1 MTFVVI
7 VIVFGLVQ
15 CWGSAQSFQR
25 DGLYNEWLITT
36 QAWFPSAGLRIVA
49 QVMVPVVVLW
59 FGLRIVESISGL
71 LLFLVA
77 IPLLMYSLGRGEFQ
91 ECLIGYC
98 EASHRKDNE
107 VATEYAMRMGVDTE
121 DISDWP
127 ELHHQTLRRAAYL
140 GFDRWFTAIFWFL
153 LLGPLGA
160 VFYRLSAL
168 AAQADEQ
175 TDEVR
180 ELAYRL
186 RWLLEWPVVRL
197 LGLSFALTGNFVG
210 CIQGWKANLFSITDP
225 TEEVMEKY
233 VHGALNVNSNELVQQ
248 GVTEQELDAL
258 IPLLGRSLILWLC
271 VLAVLA
277 IM

>member
-15 CWGSAQSFQR
+15 CWGSAQAFQR
-25 DGLYNEWLITT
+25 DGLYKEWLITT

-49 QVMVPVVVLW
+49 QVIVPVVVLW
-59 FGLRIVESISGL
+59 FGLRIVESISGF

-91 ECLIGYC
+91 ECLKGYC

-107 VATEYAMRMGVDTE
+107 VATEYAMRMGVDTA

-127 ELHHQTLRRAAYL
+127 ELHHQTLRRAGYL

-168 AAQADEQ
+168 AAQADQQ

-180 ELAYRL
+180 ELAQRL

-210 CIQGWKANLFSITDP
+210 CIQGWKANLFSVTDP
-225 TEEVMEKY
+225 TDEVMEKY